1 MAPRGGGFLQDL
13 TVQKMTL
20 LSFSAVDTLR
30 GRPYNPPTADEAAP
44 QKAPTKQQ
52 PSEKTKQ
59 LALQRFQSSEVPKV
73 ENRVL
78 TDQTVSNTTRHVD
91 DAEHQVLPLSATSE
105 RADLLP
111 GNRKKVSFAR
121 IRK

>member
-1 MAPRGGGFLQDL
+1 MGLRGGDFLQDQ

-52 PSEKTKQ
+52 PSEKTKK
-59 LALQRFQSSEVPKV
+59 LELQRFRVSEVPKV

-78 TDQTVSNTTRHVD
+78 TDSNVSTTTRHVD
-91 DAEHQVLPLSATSE
+91 DAEH
-105 RADLLP
+105 
-111 GNRKKVSFAR
+111 
-121 IRK
+121 